1 MLRVGEHLGGRPDL
15 DDLAEVHHADAVAH
29 VLDRVD
35 VVRDEQVRQ
44 VELVLQVVEQ
54 LQDLRAHRQVERRGR
69 LVQHDELRA
78 CHDRAGDA
86 DALLLAAGQLRGQL
100 FGVVEQAE
108 SGERL
113 FRHFMRFGGRVAVH
127 FLQRQR
133 DVPAGGEMGKQVE
146 LLEEKPVFSAIRLE
160 RRGI

>member
-1 MLRVGEHLGGRPDL
+1 MGAENDVLAGFREFLDEFQHLGGHLGIECGGGFVEKQNFRL
-15 DDLAEVHHADAVAH
+15 T
-29 VLDRVD
+29 
-35 VVRDEQVRQ
+35 RD
-44 VELVLQVVEQ
+44 
-54 LQDLRAHRQVERRGR
+54 G
-69 LVQHDELRA
+69 
-78 CHDRAGDA
+78 AGDA